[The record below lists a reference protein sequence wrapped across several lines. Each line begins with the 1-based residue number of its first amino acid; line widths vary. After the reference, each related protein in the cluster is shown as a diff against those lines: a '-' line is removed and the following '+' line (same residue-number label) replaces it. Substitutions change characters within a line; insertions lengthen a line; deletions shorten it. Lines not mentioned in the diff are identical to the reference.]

1 MHKKSKE
8 TPKRRNQRNRT
19 DFKGEK
25 KVLPNSNYIILLYIE
40 LNIIKR
46 ITPYLISQRIRA
58 GIAQTKMAAGQDQ
71 RVTWVTH
78 AHNAFSPFQM
88 VYLWNKARKLNK
100 IMVREL
106 IRLKCLYFQRK

>member
-40 LNIIKR
+40 HYQENYPVPDIAENPRRHCTDKDGGR
-46 ITPYLISQRIRA
+46 AGSACHVGHTCTQRIQPLSN
-58 GIAQTKMAAGQDQ
+58 GILMEQSKEAK
-71 RVTWVTH
+71 
-78 AHNAFSPFQM
+78 
-88 VYLWNKARKLNK
+88 
-100 IMVREL
+100 
-106 IRLKCLYFQRK
+106 